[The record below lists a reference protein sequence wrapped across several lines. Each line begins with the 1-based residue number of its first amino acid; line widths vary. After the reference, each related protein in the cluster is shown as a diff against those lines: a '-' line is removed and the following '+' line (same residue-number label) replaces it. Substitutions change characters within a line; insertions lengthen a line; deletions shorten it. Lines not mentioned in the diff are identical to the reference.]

1 MSNNMMSW
9 NEIIGIII
17 ICLGVLF
24 DVFGC
29 LGLLRLPDVY
39 NRLQAGTKCITFG
52 TCGILFGIFFTTGFS
67 SMGIK
72 ALLGIPFVLLT
83 SPVGAHALARG
94 AHIFGVELWKDSVI
108 DHYKKDRGDKP
119 RL

>member
-1 MSNNMMSW
+1 MSW
-9 NEIIGIII
+9 NEIVGMVVIGV
-17 ICLGVLF
+17 GVAF
-24 DVFGC
+24 DALGC

-39 NRLQAGTKCITFG
+39 NRLQAGTKCVTFG
-52 TCGILFGIFFTTGFS
+52 TCGILFGIFIMNGFNS
-67 SMGIK
+67 LGIK

-94 AHIFGVELWKDSVI
+94 AHIFGVKLADKTVV
-108 DHYKKDRGDKP
+108 DHYADDRGDKP